1 MLGTLRRLALAL
13 VLGIGCDGPPPPDS
27 SVAPRSAPS
36 PEARAQKALD
46 APECPSAVPPLLG
59 RVNDLASVL
68 TAAEEASL
76 RELYASLERDVGSQV
91 ALLTI
96 ESLEGASIECYSLT
110 TVEAW
115 RLGRRGVDDG
125 VLITVALRERQV
137 RIEVGNGLEVVL
149 PDELTRRIIVEV
161 MAPGFREGNVFSALS
176 RGSRA
181 VVDTIAS
188 KAHLVGQRR
197 R

>member
-13 VLGIGCDGPPPPDS
+13 VLATGCDGPPPPDS

-36 PEARAQKALD
+36 PEAQKALD
-46 APECPSAVPPLLG
+46 APECPSAVPPLVG
-59 RVNDLASVL
+59 RVNDLGSML

-76 RELYASLERDVGSQV
+76 SALYASLERDVGSQV

-96 ESLEGASIECYSLT
+96 QSLEGASIECYSLT

-149 PDELTRRIIVEV
+149 PDELTKRIIVEV

-188 KAHLVGQRR
+188 NAHLVGQRR
-197 R
+197 PR